1 MKWFSFSCAIKYI
14 ISLISSITPPI
25 YTTVPCLV
33 QVFSLLIYSQK
44 KVYLRRQM
52 LKPKSYTYL
61 W

>member
-44 KVYLRRQM
+44 KCI
-52 LKPKSYTYL
+52 
-61 W
+61 